1 MFALVVAA
9 TGVVAATVVAATVVV
24 AVRVFHFI
32 SFHCVALRFVS
43 ITSFV
48 FASTCVFVCL
58 RGWGGLVVRDEAE
71 DNFVYHFIMSF
82 S

>member
-9 TGVVAATVVAATVVV
+9 TGVVVAATVVASVVV

-48 FASTCVFVCL
+48 FASTCVFG
-58 RGWGGLVVRDEAE
+58 GWGGLVVRDEAE